1 MNIKKIIALVL
12 AGLGLVCMLL
22 TLVTLCSSAS
32 FVNEVEDEIGGIV
45 KLNGGDVKN
54 IISFLKITAEA
65 AGYDDMSIIDI
76 VTDEMDM
83 YGFGFEII
91 SLYARCW
98 FFGFGILF
106 FVAAFLLMAIAH
118 EPKLPM
124 MAWELIKGLGVA
136 FVGSVT
142 AMFAAMKAAPKA
154 PKAKKASVH
163 SCPACGAAYTSG
175 TQYCA
180 SCGTK
185 LPDPALIGICYS
197 CGVKN
202 DPAARFCANCGK
214 PLQAAAPVVPPV
226 AAEPVAPAAPVVE
239 AENNNTQL

>member
-22 TLVTLCSSAS
+22 TVVTLCSSAS
-32 FVNEVEDEIGGIV
+32 FVNEVEAEIGGIV
-45 KLNGGDVKN
+45 KLNGGDVKE
-54 IISFLKITAEA
+54 IISFLQITVEA
-65 AGYDDMSIIDI
+65 AGYDDMSIIDV

-83 YGFGFEII
+83 YGYGFEVF
-91 SLYARCW
+91 SLYARSW

-106 FVAAFLLMAIAH
+106 FIAAFLLMAIAH

-124 MAWELIKGLGVA
+124 MAWELIKSTGAA
-136 FVGSVT
+136 FVGSIT
-142 AMFAAMKAAPKA
+142 AMFAAMKAAPKT
-154 PKAKKASVH
+154 PKAKKAVVC

-175 TQYCA
+175 TQFCA

-185 LPDPALIGICYS
+185 LPDPALAGICYS

-202 DPAARFCANCGK
+202 DPNARFCANCGK
-214 PLQAAAPVVPPV
+214 PITAEAPVFPAAPAVPV
-226 AAEPVAPAAPVVE
+226 ETAAPAAE
-239 AENNNTQL
+239 AENNDTQL